1 VFTRTDEAHEPA
13 LSPPNYPLLLTELG
27 STLSHRNFPSFYSN
41 TDSHD
46 NMAGLPLRQDS
57 YVLAYRFQEY
67 LRKKPIRRG
76 EKPNPYYESLLA
88 NQPEP
93 DPDDQDAHAR
103 AIRYA
108 KEHYECY
115 YEARHIPFIIQ
126 TLEDRASGAGS
137 TPQVLTLSDSARSR

>member
-1 VFTRTDEAHEPA
+1 
-13 LSPPNYPLLLTELG
+13 
-27 STLSHRNFPSFYSN
+27 
-41 TDSHD
+41 
-46 NMAGLPLRQDS
+46 MAGLPLRQDS

-67 LRKKPIRRG
+67 MRKKPIRRG

-126 TLEDRASGAGS
+126 ILEDRASGDGS
-137 TPQVLTLSDSARSR
+137 TPQVVTLSDNVRSR